1 MLAEHA
7 TRQFLQK
14 VPLFSQLDDGE
25 LASLTRV
32 VRERHFKNHT
42 TIVHVDDPGTALY
55 ILKSGLA
62 KITLADHQGDEV
74 ILRLLYPTDFF
85 GEMALLDGM
94 PRSAT
99 ITTQAPSTMLS
110 LAREPFLDMLDQ
122 SPTIALKMGA
132 VLCDRVRKAN
142 ALIQSLIFFDAY
154 GKVARMLLMLAAE
167 RGRITPQATI
177 IDRRLTQH
185 ELAGL
190 TGLRRETV
198 ARTLQ
203 AFQEAGCI
211 RVDAGIISI
220 LEPELLRREME
231 RARDPVLS

>member
-1 MLAEHA
+1 MVEESA
-7 TRQFLQK
+7 TRQFLK
-14 VPLFSQLDDGE
+14 NVPLFSQLDDGE
-25 LASLTRV
+25 LAHLVGV
-32 VRERHFKNHT
+32 VRERHFKKHT
-42 TIVHVDDPGTALY
+42 TIVHIDDPGTALY

-62 KITLADHQGDEV
+62 KITLADHQGDEI
-74 ILRLLYPTDFF
+74 ILRLLYPPDFF
-85 GEMALLDGM
+85 GDMALLDGM

-99 ITTQAPSTMLS
+99 ITTQAPSVVLT
-110 LAREPFLDMLDQ
+110 LARDPFLDMLTQ
-122 SPTIALKMGA
+122 SPTIALKIGG
-132 VLCDRVRKAN
+132 VLCERLRKAN

-154 GKVARMLLMLAAE
+154 GKVARVLLTLAAE
-167 RGRITPQATI
+167 RGRVTPQATV

-190 TGLRRETV
+190 TGIRRETV

-220 LEPELLRREME
+220 LAPEMLRREVGK
-231 RARDPVLS
+231 A

>member
-1 MLAEHA
+1 MVDESA
-7 TRQFLQK
+7 TRHFLK
-14 VPLFSQLDDGE
+14 NVPLFAQLDDGE
-25 LASLTRV
+25 LAQLTLG

-62 KITLADHQGDEV
+62 KVTLEAHQGAEV
-74 ILRLLYPTDFF
+74 ILRLLYPMDCF

-99 ITTQAPSTMLS
+99 ITTQAPSAVLT
-110 LAREPFLDMLDQ
+110 LARDAFLAMLEQ
-122 SPTIALKMGA
+122 VPSIALKMGI
-132 VLCDRVRKAN
+132 VLCERLRKAN
-142 ALIQSLIFFDAY
+142 ELIQSLIFFDVY
-154 GKVARMLLMLAAE
+154 GKVARVLLTLAAE
-167 RGRITPQATI
+167 RGRVTPQATVI
-177 IDRRLTQH
+177 ERRLTQH

-190 TGLRRETV
+190 TGMRRETV

-220 LEPELLRREME
+220 LEPELLRREVGK
-231 RARDPVLS
+231 A